1 MRKRQGMGR
10 AAVAAVVLISAM
22 WGSGPSVR
30 ADEFV
35 MPSAGE
41 VFIKGSGGTGGARSN
56 FGLGT
61 TTADFH
67 PYLSNL
73 PAQTSEVDLG
83 HFDAGQVVPFAMIS
97 TFDRTEYAF
106 STDSVTPGSRTAFMD
121 LDNSLGHGGSV
132 IQPIAADTYRL
143 FLDDANSYRFD
154 DNDHDLLVDVR
165 VAADAGTAAPLP
177 RGAAAGAL
185 TAAGLLGA
193 SVVTSR
199 RRRASPLV

>member
-1 MRKRQGMGR
+1 MALIL
-10 AAVAAVVLISAM
+10 AA
-22 WGSGPSVR
+22 WGGALPAR

-56 FGLGT
+56 FGLGST
-61 TTADFH
+61 IADFH

-73 PAQTSEVDLG
+73 PAQTTEVDLG

-121 LDNSLGHGGSV
+121 LDNSLGYGGSV
-132 IQPIAADTYRL
+132 IHPIATDTYRL

-165 VAADAGTAAPLP
+165 VAPDAGTAAPLP
-177 RGAAAGAL
+177 PGVAGGAL
-185 TAAGLLGA
+185 TAAALLVGSA
-193 SVVTSR
+193 VTAR
-199 RRRASPLV
+199 RRRIAPPD